1 MSDSPNIEHRFAPLA
16 ASGAALR
23 GEVRGLAS
31 TFGGPVDS
39 FGTVFAP
46 GAFKLSLEEHRAA
59 GSLPPML
66 FQHRNAAVIGRW
78 TAMRETAKGLEVEG
92 QLDLDRPA
100 AREAAELLAEGTNAG
115 LSIAFVALD
124 EEVRRGVRTIT
135 AARLLEVSV
144 VRGPSNPAATAEVRN
159 ALTRTDAERAL
170 RAAGFP
176 RAAASKIVAT
186 GFPSLS
192 AGVADHARRASL
204 ASELRAAARAI
215 SRKA

>member
-1 MSDSPNIEHRFAPLA
+1 MSELPNIEHRFAPLA
-16 ASGAALR
+16 ASGAALT

-39 FGTVFAP
+39 FGTVFAA
-46 GAFKLSLEEHRAA
+46 GAFRLSLEEHRNA

-78 TAMRETAKGLEVEG
+78 LAMRETAAGLEVEG
-92 QLDLDRPA
+92 QLDLERAA
-100 AREAAELLAEGTNAG
+100 AREAAELLADGTNAG

-135 AARLLEVSV
+135 SARLLEVSV

-159 ALTRTDAERAL
+159 ALTRADAEKAL

-176 RAAASKIVAT
+176 RAAAAKIVAT
-186 GFPSLS
+186 GFASLS
-192 AGVADHARRASL
+192 GGVADHARRASIV
-204 ASELRAAARAI
+204 SELRAAARAI
-215 SRKA
+215 SGKA